1 MNNKYL
7 WYIAGGLVLYY
18 FWKQSQSAATV
29 SGSITTST
37 GPNSGLTTL
46 NLGSGPVV
54 ILPDNPGAGLSF

>member
-18 FWKQSQSAATV
+18 FWKQSQPAATV
-29 SGSITTST
+29 SGSITTTT

-46 NLGSGPVV
+46 NLNTGSTV
-54 ILPDNPGAGLSF
+54 ILPDNPGAGLSY